1 MNVTLSGAARG
12 VAQAPPSK
20 SLAHRAVLCA
30 ALADGTSRVE
40 NLQWSADVSAT
51 LQAAR
56 DFGAHVKQIEGG
68 AIITGCG
75 WPKLPQGPVDC
86 GESGS
91 TLRFL
96 APILAQTGGEVR
108 LLGHGRLPQRPQ
120 QIYAD
125 LFRQKGARFEQD
137 DTGIRLQGPLPGGEY
152 TLRGDVSSQFISGL
166 LFALPLAEEDSVIRV
181 QYPFESRSYVGL
193 TLAALA
199 DFGVQVHP
207 CEGKEETT
215 FSVEGGQRY
224 RPFDFR
230 VEADWSNAAFPAV
243 LGAIAGGVQVA
254 GLSRSSAQ
262 GDAVILDILAR
273 CGASFHWD
281 EAGRL
286 CFEPARLQGCV
297 IDLADCPDL
306 GPILMVLA
314 LFCQGTTRIEHAGR
328 LRIKESD
335 RIRAMAAELAK
346 FGGQVRQLDA
356 DTIEIEGCR
365 LQAPAQPVDSHNDHR
380 VVMACAVAA
389 LAAGVPVTL
398 ADAGAVAKSW
408 PGFFDQL
415 EELGAKVVRT
425 DE

>member
-12 VAQAPPSK
+12 IAQAPPSK

-30 ALADGTSRVE
+30 ALASGTSRVE

-56 DFGAHVKQIEGG
+56 DFGARVKQIEGG

-75 WPKLPQGPVDC
+75 WPQLPAGPVDC

-108 LLGHGRLPQRPQ
+108 LVGHGRLPQRPQ
-120 QIYAD
+120 QVYAE
-125 LFRQKGARFEQD
+125 LFRQKGARFDQD
-137 DTGIRLQGPLPGGEY
+137 EAGIWLQGPLPGGEY

-166 LFALPLAEEDSVIRV
+166 LFALPLADEDSVIRV
-181 QYPFESRSYVGL
+181 QHPFESRSYVGL

-199 DFGVQVHP
+199 DFGIQVHP
-207 CEGKEETT
+207 CEGEGETT

-243 LGAIAGGVQVA
+243 LGAIAGGVKVA

-262 GDAVILDILAR
+262 GDGVILDILAR

-286 CFEPARLQGCV
+286 GFEPARLQGCV

-314 LFCQGTTRIEHAGR
+314 LFCQGVTRIEHAGR

-335 RIRAMAAELAK
+335 RIEAMAAELAK
-346 FGGQVRQLDA
+346 FGGEVRQLDA

-365 LQAPAQPVDSHNDHR
+365 LHAPAQPVDSHNDHR

-425 DE
+425 HE